1 MMALADSMKSFFL
14 TRRFFLLL
22 TALVLGLVVAF
33 FLPGWLAPVQLAL
46 GLLVALA
53 GLDVL
58 LLFAPAKSGAG
69 HVFGRRV
76 LGDKLAN
83 GSDNDISIYL
93 ENNYRFPVRTE
104 TIDEIPHQ
112 FQRRDVLFRAT
123 IAAGETHV
131 IRYQLRPVKRGE
143 YAFGAVNVYA
153 ASPLGLVRRRFR
165 FDDSRVVPVYPS
177 FLQMRQ
183 YELLAIHNR
192 LTEVGVKRIRRVGQ
206 SLEFEQIRPYVA
218 GDDPRNIN
226 WKATARRA
234 TTPEAADSLVV
245 NHYQDERAQQ
255 VYCLIDKGR
264 VMRMPFDGLSLLD
277 YAINATLVVSNIA
290 IIKHDKAGLITFS
303 HQPGT
308 VLPAD
313 RRGGHMGK
321 LLEVLYRQRTKY
333 LETDY
338 ERLYISV
345 RNNIRQRSLLILFT
359 NFETLSGMQR
369 QLPYLRRM
377 AKDHLLLV
385 VFFENTELREFLDA
399 PAETTQDVYNQT
411 IAEKFA
417 QEKRQIVRE
426 LNRYGIHAL
435 LTAPQ
440 HLTVNT
446 INKYLEFKSRGLI

>member
-1 MMALADSMKSFFL
+1 MKSFFL

-22 TALVLGLVVAF
+22 TALILGLVVAF

-46 GLLVALA
+46 GLLL
-53 GLDVL
+53 VL
-58 LLFAPAKSGAG
+58 LALDMLLLYAPAKGGAG
-69 HVFGRRV
+69 HLFGRRV

-83 GSDNDISIYL
+83 GSDNDISLYL
-93 ENNYRFPVRTE
+93 ENHYRFPVSTE

-112 FQRRDVLFRAT
+112 FQRRDVLFRAA
-123 IAAGETHV
+123 IRPGETQV

-143 YAFGAVNVYA
+143 YEFGALNVYVC
-153 ASPLGLVRRRFR
+153 SPLGLVRRRFQ
-165 FDDSRVVPVYPS
+165 FDEKRVVPVYPS

-183 YELLAIHNR
+183 YELLAISNR
-192 LTEVGVKRIRRVGQ
+192 LTEVGVKRIRRVGH
-206 SLEFEQIRPYVA
+206 SMEFEQIRPYVP
-218 GDDPRNIN
+218 GDDPRSIN
-226 WKATARRA
+226 WKATARR
-234 TTPEAADSLVV
+234 TTTHAADSLVV
-245 NHYQDERAQQ
+245 NHFQDERAQQ

-264 VMRMPFDGLSLLD
+264 VMRMPFEGLSLLD

-290 IIKHDKAGLITFS
+290 ILKHDKAGLITFS

-313 RRGGHMGK
+313 RRGGHMRK

-345 RNNIRQRSLLILFT
+345 RNNVRQRSLLILFT

-369 QLPYLRRM
+369 QLPYLRRL

-385 VFFENTELREFLDA
+385 IFFENTELREFLDGTA
-399 PAETTQDVYNQT
+399 ATPQDVYNQT

-440 HLTVNT
+440 NLTVNT
-446 INKYLEFKSRGLI
+446 INKYLEFKARGLI